1 MLTAEQLQKYWD
13 ANPAALEQAI
23 QSNPTAFGLTG
34 LGMMAP
40 ATNGMGNDGYQ
51 IGAFSPQTGT
61 QQDISTGVPNLGQRT
76 DTLATDPFSILQT
89 GLQENYDRYQGLLSG
104 VQNQSTLQGMLAGE
118 DFAYVPGGRVQGI
131 ATGGAY
137 LPEKERIASQSA
149 FNLLQSSGV
158 PLQQNGMYLNTGFQY
173 SDGDYYVPFN
183 PDAPIGSYSVT
194 PQKQGGGG
202 WQDVLGIA
210 ATVLNPVLGAA
221 LGAAT
226 GGPREGG
233 GGFGTLFD
241 VANQISN
248 LGTNRV
254 NQEPWDGPQA
264 NEPQDPNLP
273 IGDFEGP
280 GGMFDL
286 TILDI
291 LRGGYRPT
299 DPQKPTEET
308 GGSPSADAEEAGG
321 TSSSSTPSAPGAADT
336 PPTAK
341 DEGGV
346 ILGEYIGNG
355 RMQTVDG
362 RVVSAP
368 PGNWGVG
375 DVVTEGGV
383 PQEAPTGEAD
393 ELNPLVIL
401 GNIIG
406 DMQGPGTI
414 GTIIDGAEVVGV
426 DGDGEPIFEG
436 EQGTDIFGEGEEGL
450 VLGGIGNQTG
460 IQVNPDGSV
469 FNWNTGT
476 YDVFPGTGT
485 TGTGTGTGDG
495 SGDGDGSKLGAAAL
509 AAGIGGDDFKKFMA
523 GIDYVVPV
531 LQALNIPFEDYMA
544 MWIQGNK
551 A

>member
-1 MLTAEQLQKYWD
+1 M
-13 ANPAALEQAI
+13 
-23 QSNPTAFGLTG
+23 AFLSG
-34 LGMMAP
+34 
-40 ATNGMGNDGYQ
+40 
-51 IGAFSPQTGT
+51 
-61 QQDISTGVPNLGQRT
+61 
-76 DTLATDPFSILQT
+76 
-89 GLQENYDRYQGLLSG
+89 GLQQNYDRYQGLLSD

-118 DFAYVPGGRVQGI
+118 DFAYVPGGRVQGV

-137 LPEKERIASQSA
+137 LPEKERIASQNA
-149 FNLLQSSGV
+149 WNLLQSSGV
-158 PLQQNGMYLNTGFQY
+158 PLQQNGMFLNTGFQY

-183 PDAPIGSYSVT
+183 RDAPIGSYSVT
-194 PQKQGGGG
+194 PQKQGGNG

-210 ATVLNPVLGAA
+210 ATIANPALGAA

-248 LGTNRV
+248 LGTDRV
-254 NQEPWDGPQA
+254 EQKPWDEAPDVTQDELLGLGEDALQAALERFDRWMKGQDTEYPSWDWTPPVPQEP
-264 NEPQDPNLP
+264 
-273 IGDFEGP
+273 
-280 GGMFDL
+280 
-286 TILDI
+286 
-291 LRGGYRPT
+291 
-299 DPQKPTEET
+299 TEKA
-308 GGSPSADAEEAGG
+308 GGSPSADAGEAGG
-321 TSSSSTPSAPGAADT
+321 TSSSSPSSAPGAADT
-336 PPTAK
+336 APTAK
-341 DEGGV
+341 DEGGI

-362 RVVSAP
+362 QVVPAP

-383 PQEAPTGEAD
+383 PQEAPTGDAD

-406 DMQGPGTI
+406 NMQGPGTI
-414 GTIIDGAEVVGV
+414 GTVIDGAEVVGV
-426 DGDGEPIFEG
+426 DEDGEPIFEG
-436 EQGTDIFGEGEEGL
+436 EQGTDISGEGEDGL

-495 SGDGDGSKLGAAAL
+495 SGDGDGSRGQLGAAAL